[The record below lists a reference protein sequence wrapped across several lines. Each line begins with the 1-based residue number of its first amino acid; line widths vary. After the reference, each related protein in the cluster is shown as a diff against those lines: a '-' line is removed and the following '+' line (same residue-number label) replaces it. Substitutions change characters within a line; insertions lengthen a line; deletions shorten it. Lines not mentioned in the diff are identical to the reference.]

1 MLVTSK
7 SVGHI
12 EIASRELPIRTLT
25 GKLTINAPHGRRNFN
40 IARCTVDPRLPMTE
54 VFVYFTILR
63 GLRSLPVRWT
73 AIQALLA
80 VLLEASNG
88 WRGSQSDAR
97 NHA

>member
-1 MLVTSK
+1 MHVVVGATSIYCAMQ
-7 SVGHI
+7 GW
-12 EIASRELPIRTLT
+12 
-25 GKLTINAPHGRRNFN
+25 N
-40 IARCTVDPRLPMTE
+40 PRLPMTE

-97 NHA
+97 NHAI